1 MHQCFGFASNTS
13 CQTSASVFED
23 LGIKTTK
30 SAVVAVHLVQ
40 FIFFSF
46 FFSKLS
52 SLISFLSLHHTR
64 KFGFAAGVIP
74 HTRWSPVVPNV
85 LERTGMI
92 GKCESVIR
100 DLKQMWASSE
110 KIRRLAETTPNFKH
124 DFCFDLSY
132 VDACKVPVIEKKK
145 RNTFVHRWTFKRL
158 AKYSEPTVA
167 ASNLYN
173 VSQYWLEYTEMI
185 TQWTRSWY
193 AQYIYILCWW
203 LSPLLI

>member
-110 KIRRLAETTPNFKH
+110 KFRRLAETTPNFKH

-132 VDACKVPVIEKKK
+132 VDACKVPVTEKKK
-145 RNTFVHRWTFKRL
+145 ETRL
-158 AKYSEPTVA
+158 STDGPLNAWQS
-167 ASNLYN
+167 
-173 VSQYWLEYTEMI
+173 
-185 TQWTRSWY
+185 TQN
-193 AQYIYILCWW
+193 
-203 LSPLLI
+203 PLWQPVISTM